1 MKRKASR
8 KRKPPRAKPAAEIAA
23 AKPAPPDAIGALVSA
38 GAQALGLTLDP
49 AWRAGVRLNLQLILR
64 HGAVV
69 EGFRLPTTPN
79 PRIFFMPELFDA

>member
-8 KRKPPRAKPAAEIAA
+8 QRKPPRAKPAAKIAA

-38 GAQALGLTLDP
+38 GAQALGFTLDP

-69 EGFRLPTTPN
+69 EGFRLPDDSEPAH
-79 PRIFFMPELFDA
+79 IFHARDD